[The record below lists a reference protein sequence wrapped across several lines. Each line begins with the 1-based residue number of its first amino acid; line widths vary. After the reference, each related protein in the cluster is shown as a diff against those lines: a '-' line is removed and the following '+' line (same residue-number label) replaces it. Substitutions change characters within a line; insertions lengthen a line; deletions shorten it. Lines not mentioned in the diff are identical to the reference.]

1 MFASIL
7 ADLQRILTSPTGT
20 VLVLLILCGV
30 ACAVRVLFERCPM
43 PTVRLRHEPD
53 EAEQERRLQASIIA
67 YTPRLIDRPR
77 VLKFQR
83 TRRAS

>member
-1 MFASIL
+1 ML
-7 ADLQRILTSPTGT
+7 ADLQRILGSPNGT

-30 ACAVRVLFERCPM
+30 ACAVRVLFERYPM
-43 PTVRLRHEPD
+43 PTVNLRHEPD
-53 EAEQERRLQASIIA
+53 EAEQERRLKASIVA
-67 YTPRLIDRPR
+67 YTPRSIDQPR